1 MFEVALYVIVDDERR
16 ETYLEL
22 WPPSGVAEVNGVD
35 SDLDYVVDQ
44 GEQRRQRVGWGEER
58 DVSVLNDHL
67 VKVVERRA
75 IFCTTA
81 IMTLF
86 N

>member
-22 WPPSGVAEVNGVD
+22 WPLSGVAEVNGVD

-44 GEQRRQRVGWGEER
+44 GEQRRHRVGRSEER

-81 IMTLF
+81 IMSLF